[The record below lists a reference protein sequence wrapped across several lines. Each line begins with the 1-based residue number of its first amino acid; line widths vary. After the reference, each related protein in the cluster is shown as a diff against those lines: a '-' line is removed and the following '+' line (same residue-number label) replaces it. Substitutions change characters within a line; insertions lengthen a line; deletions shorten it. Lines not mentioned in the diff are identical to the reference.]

1 MVQGVLLENGHIVD
15 TNPAT
20 GAVIRRVRVSTSA
33 EVDAAIAAARTAQPR
48 WAAKP

>member
-33 EVDAAIAAARTAQPR
+33 
-48 WAAKP
+48 